1 MGHPFFLLIAGH
13 PAATVL
19 ILGQLQ
25 AVLVASGLAAVGT
38 FLIALVLRGL
48 GLRFRGTEEAENLGI
63 DLKAH
68 GEEAYA
74 ERVGSP
80 QLQ

>member
-25 AVLVASGLAAVGT
+25 AVLVESGLAAVGT
-38 FLIALVLRGL
+38 ILLDLVLRGQ
-48 GLRFRGTEEAENLGI
+48 GLRFRVAEAAENLGI